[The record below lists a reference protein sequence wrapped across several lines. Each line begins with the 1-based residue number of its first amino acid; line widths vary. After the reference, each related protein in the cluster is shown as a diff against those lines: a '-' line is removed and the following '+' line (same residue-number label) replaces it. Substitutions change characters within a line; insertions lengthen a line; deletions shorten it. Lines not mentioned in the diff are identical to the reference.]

1 FYNNYLSSVSQIA
14 YYIMSGRLPSQK
26 RLVVRPKVRS
36 QSRLSGAL
44 PTNLIVVN
52 PLDMI
57 LYIIST

>member
-1 FYNNYLSSVSQIA
+1 ASLAITDYNLYLTH
-14 YYIMSGRLPSQK
+14 IMSGRLPSQK